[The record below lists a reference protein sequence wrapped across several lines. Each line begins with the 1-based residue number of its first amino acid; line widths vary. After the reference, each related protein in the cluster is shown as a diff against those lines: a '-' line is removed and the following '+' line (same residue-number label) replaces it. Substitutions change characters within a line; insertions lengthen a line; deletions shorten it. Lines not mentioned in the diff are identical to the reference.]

1 MSEKFF
7 VRPVLCVRSV
17 EASMAYYCE
26 KLGFSKN
33 WEHGGKD
40 GLIIAEVGRDEIT
53 VILDCG
59 SALSRPAAPSVLSVS
74 VDKPETFGELHR
86 EFEEREARIVSAPF
100 EVVWQKNIVQ
110 MDVEDLDGNILMF
123 WADKPS

>member
-17 EASMAYYCE
+17 EASLAYYCE

-33 WEHGGKD
+33 WDHAGSD
-40 GLIIAEVGRDEIT
+40 GLIIAEVGRDEIS

-59 SALSRPAAPSVLSVS
+59 SVLPRPATPSVLSVS
-74 VDKPETFGELHR
+74 VDKPETLAELHR
-86 EFEEREARIVSAPF
+86 EFTDRGARVGAPF
-100 EVVWQKNIVQ
+100 AVVWQKNINQ